1 VQEVILCSEAK
12 TNSEGNQKTK
22 EKRREEKRRKT
33 QTCNERKGKSFL
45 DPLQGVSQASIQE
58 FQR

>member
-1 VQEVILCSEAK
+1 VRQ
-12 TNSEGNQKTK
+12 NQTARETK
-22 EKRREEKRRKT
+22 KQKRREEKRRKT